1 MLLMIDIGN
10 TNITLGLYDGDERV
24 NAWRL
29 ATVHDRMPDE
39 YGLQILGLLE
49 HAGCSVEQIKG
60 CALASVVPPL
70 TGTFVKA
77 AAGYL
82 GTEPLVIDAGVKT
95 GLSIRY
101 EDPKNALG
109 ADRVADA
116 VAVRHFYGTPA
127 CVVDF
132 GTATTF
138 DAISA
143 EGEYL
148 GGAIAPGMDL
158 AAESLFTRSAKL
170 SCRAWNSRRRKPPS
184 AGILLPPSNRAWYT
198 ATWDGGGSLCAGFA
212 VERSARTKIATIATG
227 GTWTCSE
234 SGPIYSIRR
243 VVCRRC
249 GVVREKVPWAD
260 KGSRFTKSFE
270 QEVAWLAQ
278 RTDVSAVANYFRV
291 TWRSV
296 RRIIQRVVA
305 EQRDERRELDGLR
318 VIGMDEISYRKR
330 HKYLTVVIDHLSGRV
345 VWAGKERKAK
355 TLLRFF
361 RKLGP
366 QRAAELEAVSMDMWE
381 PYITV
386 VGKKAPQA
394 RVIFDRFHIVKHLN
408 EAVDKTR
415 RELVRELKGTAR
427 RNLKNTK
434 FPLLK
439 AKHNRSAKDKRVLRE
454 QVRANRRLYRAMLLR
469 DDFMDL
475 YTYKTETWAKK
486 FLRGW
491 LRRAMS
497 SRIEPVKRAAKMI
510 RSHFDGVIAWVTWRL
525 SNGRLEG
532 MNNKIRLLSHRSF
545 GLHSAEALISLV
557 YLNCG
562 GLTLERIH

>member
-1 MLLMIDIGN
+1 MDWPEDLTELVRGEVFQVEGGHEYDGRPIVPFDEKAVRSAARWIRD
-10 TNITLGLYDGDERV
+10 LGLR
-24 NAWRL
+24 
-29 ATVHDRMPDE
+29 
-39 YGLQILGLLE
+39 
-49 HAGCSVEQIKG
+49 SV
-60 CALASVVPPL
+60 AVASVFSPL
-70 TGTFVKA
+70 
-77 AAGYL
+77 
-82 GTEPLVIDAGVKT
+82 
-95 GLSIRY
+95 
-101 EDPKNALG
+101 
-109 ADRVADA
+109 
-116 VAVRHFYGTPA
+116 
-127 CVVDF
+127 
-132 GTATTF
+132 
-138 DAISA
+138 
-143 EGEYL
+143 
-148 GGAIAPGMDL
+148 
-158 AAESLFTRSAKL
+158 
-170 SCRAWNSRRRKPPS
+170 KP
-184 AGILLPPSNRAWYT
+184 
-198 ATWDGGGSLCAGFA
+198 DC
-212 VERSARTKIATIATG
+212 E
-227 GTWTCSE
+227 E
-234 SGPIYSIRR
+234 
-243 VVCRRC
+243 
-249 GVVREKVPWAD
+249 
-260 KGSRFTKSFE
+260 
-270 QEVAWLAQ
+270 
-278 RTDVSAVANYFRV
+278 
-291 TWRSV
+291 
-296 RRIIQRVVA
+296 
-305 EQRDERRELDGLR
+305 
-318 VIGMDEISYRKR
+318 
-330 HKYLTVVIDHLSGRV
+330 
-345 VWAGKERKAK
+345 
-355 TLLRFF
+355 
-361 RKLGP
+361 
-366 QRAAELEAVSMDMWE
+366 RAAEILREESGGELDITLSKDLGRIGLLGRENAMLLNVSMDMWE